1 MLCFST
7 VSERFVFTVHGLN
20 KKNIAMASRKTNL
33 RVCPK
38 GHSFY
43 KSTDCPTCPT
53 CQAENKPET
62 GFLAE
67 LSNPARNA
75 LEHKGITT
83 LTELAK
89 YSDREILALHGVGPR
104 SIPTLKK
111 SLMAA
116 GLSFRDAPDG

>member
-1 MLCFST
+1 MK
-7 VSERFVFTVHGLN
+7 EN
-20 KKNIAMASRKTNL
+20 NAMASLKKTL

-38 GHSFY
+38 GHTFY

-67 LSNPARNA
+67 LSNPARSA

-89 YSDREILALHGVGPR
+89 YSEREIMKLHGIGPR
-104 SIPTLKK
+104 SIPTLRNA
-111 SLMAA
+111 LEAA
-116 GLSFRDAPDG
+116 GLSFRDAQDSKG